1 MVPGHVLGT
10 DSKPASTESVGD
22 FSWDPWTVKDVLIPS
37 FAGRGLVK
45 KYHQRR
51 TLYQYLTMS
60 LAGLWAFYNLE
71 NNGYRAFALGLLFPG
86 AGHTAVATFPSLLA
100 FIATVALFPVT
111 IFIWFA
117 MGGIF
122 FPLALYLGS
131 AVAAGFMLMSNA
143 SSLNATSYTKAQERN
158 NEAPGPEDRELSL
171 ETLRHAQHMLERG
184 LSPHDNLLSP
194 PLGHHAVKQDLH
206 NVDLCLAST
215 VNPSCLDELL
225 HMVEAS
231 DDTPLSC

>member
-1 MVPGHVLGT
+1 MSWAPT
-10 DSKPASTESVGD
+10 RSPPPPSP
-22 FSWDPWTVKDVLIPS
+22 WDPWTVKDVLIPS

-131 AVAAGFMLMSNA
+131 AVAAGFMVRPEGLWQPS
-143 SSLNATSYTKAQERN
+143 ATLWAIFCY
-158 NEAPGPEDRELSL
+158 
-171 ETLRHAQHMLERG
+171 
-184 LSPHDNLLSP
+184 
-194 PLGHHAVKQDLH
+194 
-206 NVDLCLAST
+206 
-215 VNPSCLDELL
+215 
-225 HMVEAS
+225 S
-231 DDTPLSC
+231 DI